1 MRESLGMKTTPSTET
16 AGRILDTDETK
27 KKNVNA
33 GGNMKRRGIHGLL
46 LFSLSA
52 LSLYGSRVDLGTAG
66 SFAVLG
72 GTGVTNTGPTVI
84 WGDLGVSPGAASTIT
99 GFPPGVISGTEHAAD
114 TEAANAQADA
124 LAAYDYLAGLTPTEN
139 LTGRNLGGQTLTPG
153 VYKFDTTAGLTGK
166 LTLDLQGDPNSL
178 FVFQIGTTL
187 TTASGSSVV
196 TTDGTDCCNIFWQIG
211 TTATLGSDTDF
222 RGNILAFTTIT
233 LNSGA
238 KIAEGRALALTAAV
252 TLDTNNISNAG
263 CDVPE
268 PGTVP
273 LLGAGL
279 LGLLLLGRTSRKRA
293 A

>member
-1 MRESLGMKTTPSTET
+1 
-16 AGRILDTDETK
+16 
-27 KKNVNA
+27 
-33 GGNMKRRGIHGLL
+33 LL

-187 TTASGSSVV
+187 TTASGSSVIGL
-196 TTDGTDCCNIFWQIG
+196 DGAPCCNVYWQIG
-211 TTATLGSDTDF
+211 SSATLGTGTDF
-222 RGNILAFTTIT
+222 LGSVIADGSIT
-233 LNSGA
+233 LTTGA
-238 KIAEGRALALTAAV
+238 AIAHGRALALNGVV
-252 TLDTNNISNAG
+252 TLDTNTISNAI
-263 CDVPE
+263 CDTDNGLVPE
-268 PGTVP
+268 PGTIA

-279 LGLLLLGRTSRKRA
+279 LGLVQLGRRSANRVRM
-293 A
+293 